1 MAIEQK
7 IYKTT
12 FKLRRGQSADWTS
25 VNPLLADGEP
35 GFELDTGKLKIG
47 NGSTNWND
55 LAYIAGPD
63 YADTDL
69 TNYYTKDEINN
80 LISELNS
87 AIDNEISK
95 TYATKQEL
103 EEAINS
109 IDVDLTG
116 YATEEWVN
124 SQGFLKEIP
133 SNYITESIL
142 EETLATYVT
151 EEVLANKEYI
161 SVTEAENLIKS
172 EVETQIKELINP
184 ELDYGEV

>member
-47 NGSTNWND
+47 NGLDKWND
-55 LAYIAGPD
+55 LAYVAGPD

-80 LISELNS
+80 LISELNE
-87 AIDNEISK
+87 AID
-95 TYATKQEL
+95 
-103 EEAINS
+103 S
-109 IDVDLTG
+109 IDIDLTG

-124 SQGFLKEIP
+124 SQGFLTKEDLSDI
-133 SNYITESIL
+133 
-142 EETLATYVT
+142 ETNVENLQTTVEAIQADYVT
-151 EEVLANKEYI
+151 QATVQDIVTYEV
-161 SVTEAENLIKS
+161 
-172 EVETQIKELINP
+172 TQKMQDV
-184 ELDYGEV
+184 DYGEITEDTEVE